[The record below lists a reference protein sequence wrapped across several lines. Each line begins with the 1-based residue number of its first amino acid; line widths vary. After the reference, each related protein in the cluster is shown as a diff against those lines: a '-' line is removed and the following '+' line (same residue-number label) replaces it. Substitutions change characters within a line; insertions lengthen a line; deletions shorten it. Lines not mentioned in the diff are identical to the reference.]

1 MKKILAM
8 LLALAMV
15 FALVACG
22 NPGTE
27 QPSGNPDPGKP
38 SESTPAD
45 PGKPSEPAA
54 PTYEDM
60 GTIMWLS
67 NLSSGAQYDAG
78 YNYLEA
84 LCKALGYEFTVV
96 YGDGFNDAAGNLNAV
111 TNGMS
116 DDVVGLIASQDG
128 GLAAIME
135 EYPDLWV
142 AGYNTDMVSVYGGGE
157 NAACLDNP
165 KFLGAIAD
173 GFVSGWDMGASYAE
187 KVIANGWKKIA
198 IINFPAFAYPN
209 QAEADAAVRSIIEE
223 HNKTAS
229 EPIEIVGETTTLMFE
244 PLPDSW
250 FLEEGRND
258 LDAIVALCAGQLFVY
273 PTMISAKANGT
284 CAADTKM
291 ITGGFEADPSLT
303 ADVGEGRTIASL
315 QISPME
321 ACAYALVLIDN
332 AVTGNQFADHSNACV
347 DSGSYVIDSI
357 QNIDDV
363 MSKTLLG
370 TADPALA
377 QLTVEQV
384 VALCGRSNPNNTLA
398 GLLEAIQTLT
408 PDTLK

>member
-22 NPGTE
+22 NPGSE
-27 QPSGNPDPGKP
+27 QPSGDPKP
-38 SESTPAD
+38 GTDPA
-45 PGKPSEPAA
+45 PGSSEPAG

-67 NLSSGAQYDAG
+67 NLSSGAQYDAAVA
-78 YNYLEA
+78 YLTA
-84 LCKALGYEFTVV
+84 LCDALGYEFTVV
-96 YGDGFNDAAGNLNAV
+96 YGDPFNDAAGNLTAV
-111 TNGMS
+111 TNGMT

-128 GLAAIME
+128 GLNAIME

-157 NAACLDNP
+157 NASCLENP
-165 KFLGAIAD
+165 KFLGSMAD
-173 GFVSGWDMGASYAE
+173 GFVDGYEMGENYFERLLTAGY
-187 KVIANGWKKIA
+187 KKIA
-198 IINFPAFAYPN
+198 IVNFPAFAYPN
-209 QAEADAAVRSIIEE
+209 QGEADVAIRELVAEY
-223 HNKTAS
+223 NKTAD

-250 FLEEGRND
+250 FLEEGRSD
-258 LDAIVALCAGQLFVY
+258 LDGIVALCAGQLFVY
-273 PTMISAKANGT
+273 PTMVSAKANGT

-303 ADVGEGRTIASL
+303 ADIGEGRTISSIG
-315 QISPME
+315 ISPME

-332 AVTGNQFADHSNACV
+332 AVTGNQFADHTNACQN
-347 DSGSYVIDSI
+347 SGSYLIDSI
-357 QNIDDV
+357 KNIDDV

-377 QLTVEQV
+377 QISVEDM

-408 PDTLK
+408 PDTLN